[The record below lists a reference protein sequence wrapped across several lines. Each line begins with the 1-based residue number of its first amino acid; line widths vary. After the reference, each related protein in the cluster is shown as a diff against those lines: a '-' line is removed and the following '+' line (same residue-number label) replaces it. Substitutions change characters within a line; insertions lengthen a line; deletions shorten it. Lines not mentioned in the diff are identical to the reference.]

1 MSKFDT
7 YQKVHGNKKVKIGK
21 NKYRVN
27 QLKNMTEDELKQLY
41 NEVEELIG
49 ADLEVLWM
57 KYSENLLL
65 KEAGKLYGSD
75 LLQKNN
81 DNLNGPQ
88 I

>member
-27 QLKNMTEDELKQLY
+27 QLKNMTEDELKELY

-49 ADLEVLWM
+49 ADLEALYF
-57 KYSENLLL
+57 KYSENLKL
-65 KEAGKLYGSD
+65 KEAGLPYGTD
-75 LLQKNN
+75 LLDKN
-81 DNLNGPQ
+81 DEPLNGPK